1 MRSSDLNPF
10 SVTQPSDPLAKSTY
24 FYVEQK
30 SNSEPES
37 VISPCTVAKT
47 RLNPGGL
54 KPEQIKLKEFWFID
68 RFMLVPLSRK
78 KFEDL
83 IPFVGTG
90 AQYKYCWGKFS
101 DVLRRV
107 LISIS
112 ALAVVLLIRV
122 FFGTG
127 ELQDVLQAVTFFISL
142 FALVYWLWGPAVQAA
157 LRNADCRK
165 YKYAGFLR
173 GEVFDVFVTDEVVST
188 QESVNDRGDLV
199 VTENRERR
207 INVEVG
213 DETGFA
219 TRIQVP
225 LKREH
230 QAIRIGDTAEMLAMS
245 DRPDLSRIAKVSDL
259 FVSRVGV
266 WVSDYPY
273 LRRDEFEAVSR
284 KLQTIDSAEDYEER
298 PRRADRFEA
307 QFEEPPTR
315 KRISKSRRRSR

>member
-1 MRSSDLNPF
+1 
-10 SVTQPSDPLAKSTY
+10 
-24 FYVEQK
+24 
-30 SNSEPES
+30 
-37 VISPCTVAKT
+37 
-47 RLNPGGL
+47 
-54 KPEQIKLKEFWFID
+54 
-68 RFMLVPLSRK
+68 MLVPLSRK

-90 AQYKYCWGKFS
+90 AQYKYCWGKFP

-107 LISIS
+107 LISIT
-112 ALAVVLLIRV
+112 ALAVVLLIRA

-142 FALVYWLWGPAVQAA
+142 FALVYWLWGPAVQAGM
-157 LRNADCRK
+157 RNAACRR
-165 YKYAGFLR
+165 YKYAGFFR

-199 VTENRERR
+199 VTENRERC

-225 LKREH
+225 LQREH
-230 QAIRIGDTAEMLAMS
+230 QAIRIGDTAEMLVMS

-284 KLQTIDSAEDYEER
+284 KLQTIDLDLDEYEER
-298 PRRADRFEA
+298 PRRTERTKA

-315 KRISKSRRRSR
+315 KRIPKSKRRAR

>member
-1 MRSSDLNPF
+1 
-10 SVTQPSDPLAKSTY
+10 
-24 FYVEQK
+24 
-30 SNSEPES
+30 
-37 VISPCTVAKT
+37 
-47 RLNPGGL
+47 
-54 KPEQIKLKEFWFID
+54 
-68 RFMLVPLSRK
+68 MLVPLSRK

-83 IPFVGTG
+83 IPLVGTG

-107 LISIS
+107 LVSIS
-112 ALAVVLLIRV
+112 ALAAILLIRT
-122 FFGTG
+122 FFASG
-127 ELQDVLQAVTFFISL
+127 ELQDVLQAVTFFVGI
-142 FALVYWLWGPAVQAA
+142 FALVYWLWGPAIQAGV
-157 LRNADCRK
+157 RNAACRR

-173 GEVFDVFVTDEVVST
+173 GEVFDVFVTDEVVGT
-188 QESVNDRGDLV
+188 EESVNNRGDLV

-230 QAIRIGDTAEMLAMS
+230 QAIRIGDTAEMLVMS
-245 DRPDLSRIAKVSDL
+245 DRPDLSRIARVSDV

-273 LRRDEFEAVSR
+273 LQRDEFEAVSR
-284 KLQTIDSAEDYEER
+284 RLNTIEVEPDEYEEP
-298 PRRADRFEA
+298 PRRAERYEDDRYE
-307 QFEEPPTR
+307 QFEEPRSTR
-315 KRISKSRRRSR
+315 KRIPKSRRRSR

>member
-1 MRSSDLNPF
+1 
-10 SVTQPSDPLAKSTY
+10 
-24 FYVEQK
+24 
-30 SNSEPES
+30 
-37 VISPCTVAKT
+37 
-47 RLNPGGL
+47 
-54 KPEQIKLKEFWFID
+54 
-68 RFMLVPLSRK
+68 MLVPLSRK

-90 AQYKYCWGKFS
+90 AQYKYCWGKFP
-101 DVLRRV
+101 DFLRRV

-112 ALAVVLLIRV
+112 ALATVLLIRA
-122 FFGTG
+122 FFASG
-127 ELQDVLQAVTFFISL
+127 ELQDVLQGISFFVSL
-142 FALVYWLWGPAVQAA
+142 LALVYWLWSPAVQAGM
-157 LRNADCRK
+157 RNASCRR

-173 GEVFDVFVTDEVVST
+173 GEVFDVFVSDEVVST
-188 QESVNDRGDLV
+188 QESVNSRGDLV

-213 DETGFA
+213 DESGFA

-230 QAIRIGDTAEMLAMS
+230 QAIRVGDTAEMLVMS
-245 DRPDLSRIAKVSDL
+245 DRPDLSRIAKVSDV

-284 KLQTIDSAEDYEER
+284 RLNTIAVEPDQYDD
-298 PRRADRFEA
+298 RRDAPDEYDDRDEQFEA
-307 QFEEPPTR
+307 PQPR
-315 KRISKSRRRSR
+315 KRIPRSRRRR

>member
-1 MRSSDLNPF
+1 
-10 SVTQPSDPLAKSTY
+10 
-24 FYVEQK
+24 
-30 SNSEPES
+30 
-37 VISPCTVAKT
+37 
-47 RLNPGGL
+47 
-54 KPEQIKLKEFWFID
+54 
-68 RFMLVPLSRK
+68 MLVPLSRK

-90 AQYKYCWGKFS
+90 AQYKYCWGKFP

-112 ALAVVLLIRV
+112 ALAVVLLIRA

-142 FALVYWLWGPAVQAA
+142 FALVYWLWSPAVQAA
-157 LRNADCRK
+157 IRNGSCRR
-165 YKYAGFLR
+165 YKYAGFFR
-173 GEVFDVFVTDEVVST
+173 GEVLDVFVTDEVVST

-213 DETGFA
+213 DETGFE

-230 QAIRIGDTAEMLAMS
+230 QAIRVGDTAEMLVMS

-259 FVSRVGV
+259 FISRVGV

-284 KLQTIDSAEDYEER
+284 KLNTLDYDDREEYEER
-298 PRRADRFEA
+298 PRRTERYEA

-315 KRISKSRRRSR
+315 KRIPKSKRRSR

>member
-1 MRSSDLNPF
+1 
-10 SVTQPSDPLAKSTY
+10 
-24 FYVEQK
+24 
-30 SNSEPES
+30 
-37 VISPCTVAKT
+37 
-47 RLNPGGL
+47 
-54 KPEQIKLKEFWFID
+54 
-68 RFMLVPLSRK
+68 MLVPLSRK

-90 AQYKYCWGKFS
+90 AQYKYCWGKFP
-101 DVLRRV
+101 DFLRRV

-112 ALAVVLLIRV
+112 ALATVLLIRA
-122 FFGTG
+122 FFASG
-127 ELQDVLQAVTFFISL
+127 ELQDVLQGVTFFMSL
-142 FALVYWLWGPAVQAA
+142 FALVYWLWSPAVLAA
-157 LRNADCRK
+157 ARNASCRR

-173 GEVFDVFVTDEVVST
+173 GEVFDVFVSDEVVST
-188 QESVNDRGDLV
+188 QESVNNRGDLV

-213 DETGFA
+213 DESGFA

-230 QAIRIGDTAEMLAMS
+230 QAIRIGDTAEMLVMS
-245 DRPDLSRIAKVSDL
+245 DRPDLSRIAKVSDV

-284 KLQTIDSAEDYEER
+284 RLNTIDIEPEEYDDRRDEPEEYDDRYEQ
-298 PRRADRFEA
+298 FEA
-307 QFEEPPTR
+307 PQPR
-315 KRISKSRRRSR
+315 KRIPRSRRRR